1 MTLPQTTDSRVPRP
15 CSFIAKPLLQGFE
28 ISTTTSR
35 EALDVQH
42 LRGLVLDLSS
52 LATKAE
58 VAFITSLF
66 SGSCAITFGWCAVAD
81 VFHAEVMGRICMMI
95 YNALPSRWCWQ
106 SILIIGARGHLLVRK
121 IGHYNAGVSHV
132 EYVHA
137 NNTKTS

>member
-1 MTLPQTTDSRVPRP
+1 MPRP
-15 CSFIAKPLLQGFE
+15 CSFIVKPLLQGFV
-28 ISTTTSR
+28 ISTTISQ

-66 SGSCAITFGWCAVAD
+66 SGSCAIIFDWCAVAN
-81 VFHAEVMGRICMMI
+81 VFHAEMMQENLMI
-95 YNALPSRWCWQ
+95 YNALPFRL

-121 IGHYNAGVSHV
+121 IGYYNAGVNHV

>member
-1 MTLPQTTDSRVPRP
+1 M
-15 CSFIAKPLLQGFE
+15 
-28 ISTTTSR
+28 
-35 EALDVQH
+35 
-42 LRGLVLDLSS
+42 DLSS

-66 SGSCAITFGWCAVAD
+66 SSSCAITFDWCAVAN
-81 VFHAEVMGRICMMI
+81 VFHAEMMQENLMI

-106 SILIIGARGHLLVRK
+106 SILIIGARGQLLVRK
-121 IGHYNAGVSHV
+121 IGHYNAGVNHV